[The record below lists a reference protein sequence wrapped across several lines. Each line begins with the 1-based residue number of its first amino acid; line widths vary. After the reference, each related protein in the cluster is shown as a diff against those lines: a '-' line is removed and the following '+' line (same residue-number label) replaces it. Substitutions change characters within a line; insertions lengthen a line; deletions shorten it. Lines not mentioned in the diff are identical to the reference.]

1 MQNMLKHRI
10 ASLRTATTRTARR
23 RPPEPMP
30 RIRWY

>member
-1 MQNMLKHRI
+1 MKRI
-10 ASLRTATTRTARR
+10 ILELAARALRAAS